1 MFSTK
6 ANLFYDLEV
15 LSSASDKAE
24 LFPVNYSKNPNLDYS
39 GISLPV
45 FPSIT
50 NLKLRNI
57 SVTRRMVR
65 KVMMNLD
72 WSKAFGPDCI
82 PEVVLKNC
90 ESELYFILAELL
102 NKYLKRSLVFQIF
115 GRFHRWFLY

>member
-24 LFPVNYSKNPNLDYS
+24 LFPVNYSKNPNLYYS

-82 PEVVLKNC
+82 LKNC

-115 GRFHRWFLY
+115 GRFYRWSLY

>member
-6 ANLFYDLEV
+6 VNLFYDLEV

-24 LFPVNYSKNPNLDYS
+24 LFPVNFSKNPNLDYS

-82 PEVVLKNC
+82 LKNC
-90 ESELYFILAELL
+90 ESKLYFILAELL

-115 GRFHRWFLY
+115 GRFYRWSLY